1 MLKREIIRISLEL
14 RQIKLLLKNK
24 NIEIDNNNGQVAGTV
39 QGDQNQINNNYSL
52 NTFNKPLKNY
62 NEPIKVKSK
71 SIIYK
76 TSFYSEWFA
85 KFLFYFAIA
94 ITLFNLPYLLQ
105 ILFSIFNYTFIENE
119 IKLKELSLTLFVVSF
134 YIFIVYLVYNLLKYQ
149 RISDRDYSEIK
160 IENDKLILN
169 YEEIR
174 FLEIRSF
181 VKEKFMFNYQFF
193 IFKETKKEATIKFST
208 NETDTAIAIE
218 ELLKYKIDEA
228 IKIEKA
234 RKIEEARKK
243 VEARKKLIYKFQKKR
258 SLKKN
263 ATISLSKMRKLSDEQ
278 M

>member
-24 NIEIDNNNGQVAGTV
+24 NIEIDNNSGQVAGIV
-39 QGDQNQINNNYSL
+39 EGNQNQINNNYSL

-76 TSFYSEWFA
+76 NSFYSEWFA
-85 KFLFYFAIA
+85 KFLFYFVIA

-105 ILFSIFNYTFIENE
+105 ILFSIFNHTFIENE
-119 IKLKELSLTLFVVSF
+119 IKLKELSLTLFVISF
-134 YIFIVYLVYNLLKYQ
+134 YIFTFYLVYNLLKYQ

-169 YEEIR
+169 NEEIR

-218 ELLKYKIDEA
+218 ELLNYKIEEA
-228 IKIEKA
+228 I
-234 RKIEEARKK
+234 KIEEARKK
-243 VEARKKLIYKFQKKR
+243 IDLQIAKKR
-258 SLKKN
+258 SLERN
-263 ATISLSKMRKLSDEQ
+263 ETISLSQMRKLSDEQ

>member
-1 MLKREIIRISLEL
+1 MLRREITRIALEL
-14 RQIKLLLKNK
+14 KQIKLLLKN
-24 NIEIDNNNGQVAGTV
+24 NIKIDNNSGQVAGTV

-85 KFLFYFAIA
+85 KFLFYFGIA

-105 ILFSIFNYTFIENE
+105 ILFSIFNYSFIENE
-119 IKLKELSLTLFVVSF
+119 IELKKLSLILFTISF
-134 YIFIVYLVYNLLKYQ
+134 YIFIFYLAYNLFKYQ
-149 RISDRDYSEIK
+149 YIYDRDYSELK

-169 YEEIR
+169 NKEIR

-181 VKEKFMFNYQFF
+181 LKEKFMFNYQFF
-193 IFKETKKEATIKFST
+193 IFEETKKEATIKFST

-218 ELLKYKIDEA
+218 ELLKHQINEA
-228 IKIEKA
+228 IKKENS
-234 RKIEEARKK
+234 KK
-243 VEARKKLIYKFQKKR
+243 EHQT
-258 SLKKN
+258 N
-263 ATISLSKMRKLSDEQ
+263 
-278 M
+278 